1 MENILVNNNNT
12 GLRSCMHIQ
21 TMTVCFQGGVCAL
34 PEAPLI
40 ITERERPSLTVVL
53 GKWGVMCTSD
63 ILLRK

>member
-1 MENILVNNNNT
+1 ML
-12 GLRSCMHIQ
+12 IQ

-40 ITERERPSLTVVL
+40 IRERERPVVL

-63 ILLRK
+63 VLLSE

>member
-1 MENILVNNNNT
+1 
-12 GLRSCMHIQ
+12 MHIQ